1 MTDLERRLQRRPT
14 VDVDPAAVTAAL
26 AARADADGLLDIAW
40 DTLDSPLGELAVF
53 LTPRGLVR
61 LSYGNEPMSDT
72 LDELSSRVS
81 PRILRSARRTDRTR
95 RELDAYFEGRL
106 RRFETPVDWS
116 LTRGFARGV
125 LAATARI
132 PFGETASYGEV
143 AAEAGSPR
151 AARAAGNALSSNPIP
166 IVVPCHRIIHA
177 GGGIGGYT
185 GGLERKRFLL
195 RVEGISPSDR
205 TQGG

>member
-1 MTDLERRLQRRPT
+1 MTDLERRLQRPAAP
-14 VDVDPAAVTAAL
+14 DVDPAAVTAAL
-26 AARADADGLLDIAW
+26 AARADADGLLDVAW

-53 LTPRGLVR
+53 LTPRGIVR
-61 LSYGNEPMSDT
+61 LSYGSEPIADT
-72 LDELSSRVS
+72 LDELTTKVS
-81 PRILRSARRTDRTR
+81 PRILRSGRRTDQAR
-95 RELDAYFEGRL
+95 RELDEYFSGRR

-116 LTRGFARGV
+116 LTRGFTRGV
-125 LAATARI
+125 LAATARV

-195 RVEGISPSDR
+195 RIEGIDPD
-205 TQGG
+205 